1 MVAHNLPS
9 LYSATPPST
18 NYVGLNLQKE
28 FDVNG
33 VEWAGYFNVHNI
45 FYNPGVL
52 DTNSAV
58 QGITYLVSADDDI
71 MGSCS
76 TLGVR
81 VRLEANFASR
91 SHCTGQRDGDKRNVF
106 GPKRSARSRW
116 LAQKN
121 VSLASKFV
129 HR

>member
-1 MVAHNLPS
+1 V
-9 LYSATPPST
+9 
-18 NYVGLNLQKE
+18 
-28 FDVNG
+28 
-33 VEWAGYFNVHNI
+33 AGYFNVHNI
-45 FYNPGVL
+45 FYNRGVL
-52 DTNSAV
+52 DMNSAV
-58 QGITYLVSADDDI
+58 QGIAYLDSADYDI
-71 MGSCS
+71 MGPCF

-91 SHCTGQRDGDKRNVF
+91 SHCTGQREGDERNVF
-106 GPKRSARSRW
+106 GPKRSARW